1 MLLYNFIMNYDN
13 LYIISDLHLEH
24 KNIIKYCNRP
34 YDMNSIESI
43 EQMNEDILAEF
54 DKLPENS
61 IIINCGDVSLNSKL
75 TFDKLASWVSRM
87 KQNNKKLWLIL
98 GNHDREMHR
107 KAKYFKNAFTDA
119 VELFETVGFDKVF
132 ESPILLGNKYLLSHE
147 PVYLNPGNNL
157 INFYGHTHD
166 TCVDENYFNHE
177 CDNYA
182 MMKRVKENPELT
194 KQTNLDIDTEKLSRT
209 DLIVDTKNYFNVCWD
224 ANHKILKYTDIL
236 HKLSK

>member
-1 MLLYNFIMNYDN
+1 
-13 LYIISDLHLEH
+13 
-24 KNIIKYCNRP
+24 
-34 YDMNSIESI
+34 MNSIESI

-98 GNHDREMHR
+98 GNHDKEMPYRER
-107 KAKYFKNAFTDA
+107 YFKNAFTDA
-119 VELFETVGFDKVF
+119 VKLFEAAGFDKVF
-132 ESPILLGNKYLLSHE
+132 EFPILLENKYLLSHE
-147 PVYLNPGNNL
+147 PVYLNPGSNL
-157 INFYGHTHD
+157 MNFSGHTHD

-177 CDNYA
+177 CDDY
-182 MMKRVKENPELT
+182 
-194 KQTNLDIDTEKLSRT
+194 IDTEKLSRT